1 MSELLFTGER
11 LHEGSKLFSVDLV
24 RHRAA
29 YACAIEHARSGQ
41 GQRILDLGCGT
52 GYGTVLLAD
61 AKLDVFAIDRIS
73 PDAGARHESVRYVRA
88 DAAAIPV
95 IADAFDVVVS
105 FQVIEHLEDP
115 TAYLK
120 AIAYMTRPGGV
131 ALISTPNLLQ
141 SDKENPFH
149 VHEYEAG
156 ELTQLLKGYF
166 DEVEMQGVSASPEP
180 MAYYDER
187 LRRIRKIMR
196 IDPLGL
202 RHLMP
207 RRLIDWL
214 FGKFAV
220 IVRRGIQEGD
230 GLPEVTLDDFPIVPA
245 NDRCLDLLAVCRR
258 PKEGSGR

>member
-11 LHEGSKLFSVDLV
+11 LHEGSPLFSVDLV

-29 YACAIEHARSGQ
+29 YACAIEVAKSGP

-52 GYGTVLLAD
+52 GYGTALLAE
-61 AKLDVFAIDRIS
+61 ARLDVFAIDRIS
-73 PDAGARHESVRYVRA
+73 PDVDARHDDVRYVRA
-88 DAAAIPV
+88 DVAAIPV
-95 IADAFDVVVS
+95 IADAFDMVVS

-115 TAYLK
+115 AAYLE
-120 AIAYMTRPGGV
+120 AIAHMTRPGGV
-131 ALISTPNLLQ
+131 ALISTPNVLQ

-156 ELTQLLKGYF
+156 ELTRLLTGHF
-166 DEVEMQGVSASPEP
+166 DDVDMQGVTASPEP

-187 LRRIRKIMR
+187 LRRIRRIVR

-202 RHLMP
+202 RRRLP

-214 FGKFAV
+214 FGRFAV
-220 IVRRGIQEGD
+220 IVRRGIQESD
-230 GLPEVTLDDFPIVPA
+230 GLPEVSLADFPIVPA

-258 PKEGSGR
+258 PKKGSER

>member
-11 LHEGSKLFSVDLV
+11 LHEGSKLFSIDLV

-29 YACAIEHARSGQ
+29 YACAIEQARSGP

-52 GYGTVLLAD
+52 GYGTVMLAD
-61 AKLDVFAIDRIS
+61 ANLDVFAIDRIS
-73 PDAGARHESVRYVRA
+73 PDEGARHDNVRYVRA
-88 DAAAIPV
+88 DAAAIPM

-105 FQVIEHLEDP
+105 FQVIEHLEEP

-131 ALISTPNLLQ
+131 ALISTPNILQ

-149 VHEYEAG
+149 VHEYEAD
-156 ELTQLLKGYF
+156 ELTRLLKDYF
-166 DEVEMQGVSASPEP
+166 DEVEMMGVSASPEP
-180 MAYYDER
+180 MAYFDER
-187 LRRIRKIMR
+187 LRRIRSIMR

-202 RHLMP
+202 RHITP

-214 FGKFAV
+214 FGKLSV

-230 GLPEVTLDDFPIVPA
+230 GLPEVTLADFPIVPA
-245 NDRCLDLLAVCRR
+245 NDRCLDLLAVCRS
-258 PKEGSGR
+258 PKKGSGQ